1 MATPLGC
8 KELIVSVVVHAQLS
22 CDYVYL
28 WTSRN
33 WLLLSYCGRE
43 PGNVAKLNM
52 LVFLLIVKVPG
63 PKRGEIV
70 RQVGVAL
77 REKRTLLGHL
87 VSCG

>member
-1 MATPLGC
+1 M
-8 KELIVSVVVHAQLS
+8 
-22 CDYVYL
+22 
-28 WTSRN
+28 
-33 WLLLSYCGRE
+33 
-43 PGNVAKLNM
+43 AKLNM

-77 REKRTLLGHL
+77 REKRTLLGQL